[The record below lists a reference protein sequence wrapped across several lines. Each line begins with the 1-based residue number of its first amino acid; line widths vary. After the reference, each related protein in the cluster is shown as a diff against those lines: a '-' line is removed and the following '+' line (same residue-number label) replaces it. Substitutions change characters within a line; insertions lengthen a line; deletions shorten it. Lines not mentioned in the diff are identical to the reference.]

1 MASRQ
6 RPRSTPP
13 IGRPTQRPFTAPGE
27 PAPRRWRRLTLLLV
41 VGLVVAAAGALTSV
55 TLRNNRPSAQP
66 AETAA
71 AVAAPIVRDSSHRL
85 STAPDGKVT
94 FVEFLDFECEGC
106 KAVYPVIEQLRTQYE
121 GRVTFVIRY
130 FPLDSHF
137 NAVRAARAVEAA
149 AQQGQLET
157 MYQKMYDTQTS
168 WGEQQTPAD
177 DTFAGF
183 ATDLGLDMTRWTTD
197 YNSPATLERVEVD
210 RADGTALGLQG
221 TPAFFL
227 NGQQIQPESVDDLT
241 KAIDDA
247 LAR

>member
-1 MASRQ
+1 MADRQ
-6 RPRSTPP
+6 RPRSSPP
-13 IGRPTQRPFTAPGE
+13 TGKPSQVPFKPPSKPTRD
-27 PAPRRWRRLTLLLV
+27 RRRFTLLLV
-41 VGLVVAAAGALTSV
+41 IGLVIAVGGALTAA

-66 AETAA
+66 AAPAA
-71 AVAAPIVRDSSHRL
+71 AAAAPVVRDSSHRL

-149 AQQGQLET
+149 AQQGQLEA
-157 MYQKMYDTQTS
+157 MYQKMYDTQTE

-183 ATDLGLDMTRWTTD
+183 AADLGLDVTRWTAD
-197 YNSPATLERVEVD
+197 YNSPATLARVEVD
-210 RADGTALGLQG
+210 RADGTALGLQS
-221 TPAFFL
+221 TPSFFL
-227 NGQQIQPESVDDLT
+227 NGQQIKPESAEDLT
-241 KAIDDA
+241 KALDDA